1 MEVAKKIR
9 LLAMDVDG
17 VLTNG
22 QIILGNNNME
32 LKAFNVKD
40 GMGITL
46 ATKAGLSTIL
56 ITSRSSEAVRRRAEE
71 LGISYFL
78 QGSVDKRGSLMRFL
92 EELQLSPE
100 EVAYVG
106 DDLNDLPPMSIVGL
120 PVAVGDAVDEVK
132 SAALYCCQ
140 TPGGGGAIREV
151 VELILKEQGRWEGL
165 VELVRT
171 GERVVQ

>member
-1 MEVAKKIR
+1 METAKKIR

-22 QIILGNNNME
+22 QIILGNNNQE

-40 GMGITL
+40 GMGIAL
-46 ATKAGLSTIL
+46 ANKAGLKTIL

-71 LGISYFL
+71 LRISYYL
-78 QGSVDKRGSLMRFL
+78 QGSVDKRDSLMRFL
-92 EELQLSPE
+92 LELHLSPE

-106 DDLNDLPPMSIVGL
+106 DDLNDLPPMGIVGL

-132 SAALYCCQ
+132 SAALYCCHA
-140 TPGGGGAIREV
+140 PGGGGAVREV
-151 VELILKEQGRWEGL
+151 VELILKAQGRWEAL
-165 VELVRT
+165 VEHMRSST
-171 GERVVQ
+171 EVVQ